1 MTTPTLTSFA
11 APRGGAQGPSGSC
24 AGPASASIALKPNE
38 DARYVLR
45 LADTCLIWSH
55 RLAEWCGHAPVL
67 EEDIA
72 LANHALDLLGQSRA
86 LLTHAGRLEGQGFD
100 EDQLAYLRDE
110 RDFINVTLAELPNG
124 ATAGGRGDFAFTV
137 LRNFVLSSWALLMW
151 QHLAASRDAEL
162 AAIAGK
168 AVKEARYHR
177 EHAADWVIRLGD
189 GTEDSALR
197 MQAALE
203 RLWPYTNELFDSD
216 AVDRAAADSGLGPAW
231 ATLREAWLAD
241 VQDVLAQATLPMPPK
256 SAYRSDAK
264 RGMHTEHMGRL
275 LAEMQVL
282 QRNHPGGRW

>member
-1 MTTPTLTSFA
+1 MA
-11 APRGGAQGPSGSC
+11 
-24 AGPASASIALKPNE
+24 ASIALHPND

-55 RLAEWCGHAPVL
+55 RLSEWCGHAPVL

-86 LLTHAGRLEGQGFD
+86 LLTHAGRLEGQGQD
-100 EDQLAYLRDE
+100 RQYSEDQLAYLRDE
-110 RDFINVTLAELPNG
+110 RDFVNVTLAELP
-124 ATAGGRGDFAFTV
+124 RGDFAFTV
-137 LRNFVLSSWALLMW
+137 LRNFVLSSWALSMW
-151 QHLAASRDAEL
+151 QHLASSRDAEL

-189 GTEDSALR
+189 GTEESMQR
-197 MQAALE
+197 MRSALE

-216 AVDRAAADSGLGPAW
+216 EVDRAAAASALGPAW
-231 ATLREAWLAD
+231 SSLREAWLAD
-241 VQDVLAQATLPMPPK
+241 VDAVLAQATLAMPPK
-256 SAYRSDAK
+256 STYRSEAK
-264 RGMHTEHMGRL
+264 RGVHTEHMGRL

-282 QRNHPGGRW
+282 QRSYPGGVW